1 MKKIIYTLLMTAS
14 FTNLCFSQDS
24 LFKVTGEGITDYI
37 VTTCE
42 TKTQSEIY
50 KKTIE
55 WISFTFKNSNEVIQS
70 QIENDMIRIEGF
82 TESFNGTSNAN
93 YLIEIS
99 FKEGKYKFDPIKFTI
114 INGINKY
121 DFFLTFS
128 SYYKSDGTVKE
139 RLKDTVS
146 GVENLINSLNTKL
159 KQHILGIKSETK
171 KNDW

>member
-1 MKKIIYTLLMTAS
+1 MKSIISLLLLILS
-14 FTNLCFSQDS
+14 ISGFSQDS
-24 LFKVTGEGITDYI
+24 LFKITKEGITDYI

-42 TKTQSEIY
+42 TKPQSEIY

-55 WISFTFKNSNEVIQS
+55 WISLTFKNSKEVIQS

-82 TESFNGTSNAN
+82 TESFNGTSNAT

-99 FKEGKYKFDPIKFTI
+99 FKEGKYKFDPVKFTI
-114 INGINKY
+114 INGINKF
-121 DFFLTFS
+121 DFFSTFS
-128 SYYKSDGTVKE
+128 SYFKSDGTVKE

-159 KQHILGIKSETK
+159 EQYILGIKSETK

>member
-1 MKKIIYTLLMTAS
+1 MKSIISLLLLILS
-14 FTNLCFSQDS
+14 ISGFSQDS
-24 LFKVTGEGITDYI
+24 LFTVTKEGITDYI

-42 TKTQSEIY
+42 TKTQSDIY

-55 WISFTFKNSNEVIQS
+55 WISLTFKNSKEVIQS

-82 TESFNGTSNAN
+82 TESFNGTSNAS

-99 FKEGKYKFDPIKFTI
+99 FKEGKYKFNPVKFTI
-114 INGINKY
+114 INGINKF
-121 DFFLTFS
+121 DFFSTFS
-128 SYYKSDGTVKE
+128 SYFKSDGTVKE
-139 RLKDTVS
+139 RLKVTVS

-159 KQHILGIKSETK
+159 KQYILGIKSETE

>member
-82 TESFNGTSNAN
+82 TESFNGTSNAK
-93 YLIEIS
+93 YIIEIS

-139 RLKDTVS
+139 RLNPYYALEISK
-146 GVENLINSLNTKL
+146 G
-159 KQHILGIKSETK
+159 
-171 KNDW
+171 